1 MLEKPGGTH
10 SSHVGHSRNLICG
23 LCPLFRRSATGMASD
38 RRSEEICLTE
48 VVQVTMVINWVIPS
62 LGLRSSREKGRKP
75 RPRSLF

>member
-10 SSHVGHSRNLICG
+10 SSHVSHSRNLICG

-62 LGLRSSREKGRKP
+62 LGLRSSLE
-75 RPRSLF
+75 